1 MFFVDGK
8 QTKVPVTEDHGLGD
22 GADYVLNMDNMSYD
36 VVSKDYN
43 KIKVNFQCNLTII
56 HDGYADIRIK
66 YKPKNGDEVS
76 WKTASIDLQHADGIT
91 KLPMYELERTD
102 IEYFKIEF
110 DASGGKIDEY
120 LLWNLKIL
128 FEYV

>member
-1 MFFVDGK
+1 M
-8 QTKVPVTEDHGLGD
+8 
-22 GADYVLNMDNMSYD
+22 
-36 VVSKDYN
+36 
-43 KIKVNFQCNLTII
+43 TII

-76 WKTASIDLQHADGIT
+76 WKTASIDLQKASGIT